1 MKTLLTFF
9 ILLFFLLTS
18 CTSARIWRSDVN
30 PKQITE
36 LQKFEPLSYIRLI
49 EEGNKKN
56 FNDSLSL
63 EAKSTLNNILTNY
76 YSSLPKISSVHFE
89 NPNLN
94 QQIEKETIDLIS
106 QLNTNRGVKGVSITP
121 VIDSVLEANNIRF
134 GFFLVS
140 TGYSIK
146 KNNLGGQLVKTIKT
160 KNLSLGG
167 APISILTASNASS
180 IVCLLIV
187 DSQENNVT
195 YFRKSF
201 SDGDP
206 TDPDTIVFQ
215 FEELLNGFFW
225 K

>member
-18 CTSARIWRSDVN
+18 CTSARIWRSDVD
-30 PKQITE
+30 PKEITE
-36 LQKFEPLSYIRLI
+36 LQKFEPLSYIRLLEKRNK
-49 EEGNKKN
+49 EEL
-56 FNDSLSL
+56 NDSLSS
-63 EAKSTLNNILTNY
+63 EGKSTLNNILTNY

-89 NPNLN
+89 NTHLN

-106 QLNTNRGVKGVSITP
+106 ELNMNRGVKGVSITP

-134 GFFLVS
+134 GFILVS
-140 TGYSIK
+140 SGYSLK
-146 KNNLGGQLVKTIKT
+146 HYDFESQFAKTIKT
-160 KNLSLGG
+160 QNLSLTGV
-167 APISILTASNASS
+167 PFSILTASNASS
-180 IVCLLIV
+180 IVYLVIV
-187 DSQENNVT
+187 DAQKNNVT

-215 FEELLNGFFW
+215 FEKLFNGFFW